1 MKALKFKTLLAL
13 LVAGFALFLTGCSQN
28 EYGVPKNLDGTVW
41 VRCTGDLE
49 KSRLY
54 FKGDTCTLEREV
66 SEDSDLISESYTF
79 DYQAPTLKLNNPTS
93 GELVWE
99 GTIQSNGE
107 TYSLLTLQ
115 NANTKEHESYFL
127 NGESVWQER
136 QDMIWQ

>member
-13 LVAGFALFLTGCSQN
+13 LVAGFALFLTGCSTN

-66 SEDSDLISESYTF
+66 AENSDPIIESYKF
-79 DYQAPTLKLNNPTS
+79 EYQAPTLKLNNPTS

>member
-1 MKALKFKTLLAL
+1 MKLFKFKTLLAV
-13 LVAGFALFLTGCSQN
+13 LVAGCALFITGCSDN
-28 EYGVPKNLDGTVW
+28 EYGIPKNLDGTTW
-41 VRCTGDLE
+41 IRSTGDSEISTL
-49 KSRLY
+49 S
-54 FKGDTCTLEREV
+54 FSSDICTLQRKNTDGSNAATELYKFE
-66 SEDSDLISESYTF
+66 
-79 DYQAPTLKLNNPTS
+79 YQAPTLKLNNPTS

-115 NANTKEHESYFL
+115 NTNTKEHESYFL

>member
-13 LVAGFALFLTGCSQN
+13 LVAGFALFLTGCSKN

-41 VRCTGDLE
+41 IRCTGDLE

-66 SEDSDLISESYTF
+66 AENSDPTSESYEF
-79 DYQAPTLKLNNPTS
+79 EYQAPTLKLNNPTS

>member
-1 MKALKFKTLLAL
+1 MKNLKFKALLAL
-13 LVAGFALFLTGCSQN
+13 LVAGCALFLTNCSNN
-28 EYGVPKNLDGTVW
+28 EYGVPKSLDGTVW
-41 VRCTGDLE
+41 MRCTGDLE

-54 FKGDTCTLEREV
+54 FKGELCTLEREV

-79 DYQAPTLKLNNPTS
+79 DYQAPTLKLNDPTS
-93 GELVWE
+93 GKLVWE

-115 NANTKEHESYFL
+115 NVNTKEHESYFL

>member
-13 LVAGFALFLTGCSQN
+13 LVAGFALFLTGCSSS

-66 SEDSDLISESYTF
+66 AENSDLTSESYKF
-79 DYQAPTLKLNNPTS
+79 EYQAPTLKLNDPTS
-93 GELVWE
+93 GKLVWE

-115 NANTKEHESYFL
+115 NTNTKEHESYFL

>member
-13 LVAGFALFLTGCSQN
+13 LVACFALFLTGCSKN
-28 EYGVPKNLDGTVW
+28 EYGVPERLDGTVW
-41 VRCTGDLE
+41 IRCTGDLE

-66 SEDSDLISESYTF
+66 AENSDLTSESYKF
-79 DYQAPTLKLNNPTS
+79 EYQAPTLKLNNPTS

>member
-13 LVAGFALFLTGCSQN
+13 LVAGFALFLTGCSSS

-66 SEDSDLISESYTF
+66 AENSDLTSESYKF
-79 DYQAPTLKLNNPTS
+79 EYQAPTLKLNNPTS

>member
-13 LVAGFALFLTGCSQN
+13 LVAGFALFLTGCSKN

-66 SEDSDLISESYTF
+66 SEDSDLINESYTF

-99 GTIQSNGE
+99 GKIESNNETHTI
-107 TYSLLTLQ
+107 LTLQ
-115 NANTKEHESYFL
+115 NVNTKEYEGYFL
-127 NGESVWQER
+127 NGDLVWQEW

>member
-41 VRCTGDLE
+41 IRCTGDLE

-66 SEDSDLISESYTF
+66 AENSDPTSESYKF
-79 DYQAPTLKLNNPTS
+79 EYQTPTLKLNNPTS

-115 NANTKEHESYFL
+115 NVNTKEYESYFL
-127 NGESVWQER
+127 NGESVRQEW

>member
-1 MKALKFKTLLAL
+1 MKALRFKTLLAL
-13 LVAGFALFLTGCSQN
+13 LVAGFALFLTGCSKN

-41 VRCTGDLE
+41 VRCTGNLE

-66 SEDSDLISESYTF
+66 AENSDPTSESYKF
-79 DYQAPTLKLNNPTS
+79 EYQAPTLKLNDPTS
-93 GELVWE
+93 GKLVWE

>member
-13 LVAGFALFLTGCSQN
+13 LVAGFALFLTGCSN
-28 EYGVPKNLDGTVW
+28 SEYGVPERLDGTVW
-41 VRCTGDLE
+41 IRCKKKKK

-66 SEDSDLISESYTF
+66 AENSDPTSESYKF
-79 DYQAPTLKLNNPTS
+79 EYQTPTLKLNNPTS

>member
-13 LVAGFALFLTGCSQN
+13 LVAGFALFLTGCSSS
-28 EYGVPKNLDGTVW
+28 EYGVPKNLDGTAW
-41 VRCTGDLE
+41 IRCTGDLE

-66 SEDSDLISESYTF
+66 AENSDLTSESYKF
-79 DYQAPTLKLNNPTS
+79 EYQAPTLKLNDPTS
-93 GELVWE
+93 GKLVWE

-115 NANTKEHESYFL
+115 NTNTKEHESYFL
-127 NGESVWQER
+127 NGDLVWQEW